1 MSNPGSK
8 NNTNPVLMVLGP
20 TASGKT
26 ELAEALVDAL
36 QPRMPVHLISMDSAL
51 VYRGMDIGTAK
62 PSPEELHR
70 YPHAL
75 VDIRDPSDPF
85 SAADFVRAA
94 DLEVQQ
100 AHAAGALPILV
111 GGTMLYAKAFRDGLA
126 DLPEAD
132 LALRERLRQE
142 AEVQGWPALHAR
154 LAEADPIAAA
164 KIEPQNSQRLQR
176 ALEVLELTGRPLSWW
191 WQQGSGLSAA
201 SRLGVNLQQV
211 AIVPSDRALL
221 HQRIAQRLDQMLA
234 QGLVAEVT
242 KLYQRG
248 DLSLQLPSIR
258 AVGYRQVWEHLDGQ
272 YDAHEMRQRLLAATR
287 QLAKRQLTWLRGWP
301 DLLTLEPALTAQALT
316 TNVNLVL
323 RGSELAKQ

>member
-1 MSNPGSK
+1 MSNQPAK
-8 NNTNPVLMVLGP
+8 PVLLLLGP

-36 QPRMPVHLISMDSAL
+36 HPHLPVRLVSMDSAL

-62 PSPEELHR
+62 PSPAELAR

-75 VDIRDPSDPF
+75 VDIRDPSEPF

-100 AHAAGALPILV
+100 AHDAGQLPVLV
-111 GGTMLYAKAFRDGLA
+111 GGTMLYARAFRDGLA
-126 DLPEAD
+126 DLPSAD
-132 LALRERLRQE
+132 QAIRERLRQE
-142 AEVQGWPALHAR
+142 AQVQGWPALHAR
-154 LAEADPIAAA
+154 LAAADPIAAA

-176 ALEVLELTGRPLSWW
+176 ALEVLELTGKPLSWW
-191 WQQGSGLSAA
+191 WQQQSDQSAA
-201 SRLGVNLQQV
+201 ARLGVRLVQA

-221 HQRIAQRLDQMLA
+221 HQRIEQRLDQMLA
-234 QGLVAEVT
+234 QGLVAEVAG
-242 KLYQRG
+242 LRARS

-258 AVGYRQVWEHLDGQ
+258 AVGYRQVWEHLDGH
-272 YDAHEMRQRLLAATR
+272 YNSTEMRQRLLAATR

-301 DLLTLEPALTAQALT
+301 EMLTLEPALNSEALEA
-316 TNVNLVL
+316 NVSAVL
-323 RGSELAKQ
+323 SGSELAIS

>member
-1 MSNPGSK
+1 MSKQPA
-8 NNTNPVLMVLGP
+8 NPVLLLLGP

-36 QPRMPVHLISMDSAL
+36 HPRFPVRLVSMDSAL

-62 PSPEELHR
+62 PSPAELAR

-75 VDIRDPSDPF
+75 VDIRDPSEPF

-100 AHAAGALPILV
+100 AHDAGQLPVLV
-111 GGTMLYAKAFRDGLA
+111 GGTMLYARAFRDGLA
-126 DLPEAD
+126 DLPSAD
-132 LALRERLRQE
+132 QAIRERLRQE
-142 AEVQGWPALHAR
+142 AQVQGWPALHAR
-154 LAEADPIAAA
+154 LAAADPIAAA

-176 ALEVLELTGRPLSWW
+176 ALEVLELTGKPLSWW
-191 WQQGSGLSAA
+191 WQQQSDQSAA
-201 SRLGVNLQQV
+201 ARLGVRLVQA

-221 HQRIAQRLDQMLA
+221 HQRIEQRLDQMLA
-234 QGLVAEVT
+234 QGLVAEVAG
-242 KLYQRG
+242 LRARS

-272 YDAHEMRQRLLAATR
+272 YDRTEMRQRLLAATR

-301 DLLTLEPALTAQALT
+301 ELLTLEPALTPEALEAS
-316 TNVNLVL
+316 VDAVL
-323 RGSELAKQ
+323 SGSELAIS